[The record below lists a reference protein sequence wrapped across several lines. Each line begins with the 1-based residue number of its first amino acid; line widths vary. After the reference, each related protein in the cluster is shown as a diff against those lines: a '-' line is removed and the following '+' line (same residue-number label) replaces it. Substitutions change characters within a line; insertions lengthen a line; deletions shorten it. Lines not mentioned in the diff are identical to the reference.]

1 MTFARPSLS
10 DVVQR
15 MRNDVVSRLS
25 SDDPLRRA
33 DAEVYSR
40 VMAGG
45 IHGLYGFIDW
55 LSDQIIPDTAESEFL
70 DRWASFWRIPRKA
83 ASSATGVVTLTVQ
96 SGAVIP
102 AGTVLQALD
111 GVQYQ
116 TTADAA
122 ATVPTTTVAVAA
134 VTAGASGNRDA
145 GQVLT
150 LASPIAGVQST
161 ATAGL
166 LSGGADA
173 ELDSALRARLL
184 SRIQSPP
191 HGGSAADYKAWA
203 LEVSGVT
210 RAWVYPGEL
219 GGGTVTV
226 RFVRDGD
233 GSGAAVIPDAA
244 EVAAVKSYIDA
255 RKPVTAGVT
264 VVAPVAVAL
273 NFSIQGLSPDTTAVR
288 AAVAAELADLLL
300 REAEPGGTLL
310 LSHIRAAISAATGET
325 DFVLLS
331 PAANVVSPVGSMSI
345 MGAITWS

>member
-1 MTFARPSLS
+1 MTFARPALS
-10 DVVQR
+10 DIVQR

-45 IHGLYGFIDW
+45 VHGLYGFIDW
-55 LSDQIIPDTAESEFL
+55 LADQVIPDTAESECL
-70 DRWASFWRIPRKA
+70 ERWGSVWGVNRKA
-83 ASSATGVVTLTVQ
+83 ASSATGAVTFTVQ

-116 TTADAA
+116 TSADAA
-122 ATVPTTTVAVAA
+122 ATVPTTTVAVVAMS
-134 VTAGASGNRDA
+134 AGANGNRDA

-161 ATAGL
+161 ATATL
-166 LSGGADA
+166 LSGGADVESDA
-173 ELDSALRARLL
+173 AYRARLL

-191 HGGSAADYKAWA
+191 HGGSSADYKAWT
-203 LEVSGVT
+203 LEVAGVT
-210 RAWVYPGEL
+210 RAWVYPMEL
-219 GGGTVTV
+219 GVGTVTV

-233 GSGAAVIPDAA
+233 GAGSAAIPDAS
-244 EVAAVKSYIDA
+244 EVAAVQAYLDA
-255 RKPVTAGVT
+255 RRPVTAAVT

-273 NFSIQGLSPDTTAVR
+273 NFSIQGLSPDTAAVR
-288 AAVAAELADLLL
+288 AAVQAELSDLLL

-310 LSHIRAAISAATGET
+310 LSHIRAAISAATGEN
-325 DFVLLS
+325 DFVLRS
-331 PAANVVSPVGSMSI
+331 PAANVVSPTGSMSV
-345 MGAITWS
+345 MGTVTWS